1 MKICSFGLSARVFAA
16 LLFTAA
22 AATQVSAQTLELNTS
37 DATVLRG
44 GGYANKNFSS
54 DKILATR
61 ASSDTDYVRRV
72 LLKFDTHNKIRANTP
87 IASAKLTLT
96 VAGGNSQSR
105 KIGAY
110 RVTMSYDESAATWN
124 RRKSSTSW
132 SRGGGD
138 LAELYATQ
146 TVTDSVGSRVTFDVT
161 KLVQGVVSGKYSA
174 SSRYTRIMLVDTGS
188 SSRDSYKEYFSDEAA
203 DADVRPTLTVT
214 FGSSSTPA
222 PAPEPESESAEE
234 PAPSS
239 TSKTLKVLHWN
250 IKHGINLST
259 IATWIA
265 KWKPD
270 VISLNEVEKFNGY
283 GNIDQPQVLASKL
296 KAATGITYYVHFA
309 QRYGNW
315 SARGQGNAILSRYK
329 FSSTAR
335 ETISYDRSVAIATI
349 VVNGRSVNL
358 MSVHLDPDSNA
369 RRETQVRQI
378 QSIASSFSEPRIVVG
393 DFNAWPDHNSIDI
406 MSAKYHDSWAIA
418 AKGGDASSFSG
429 NSPFGATKNGRID
442 YIWHSHGSTVLRVT
456 KSQVPDTRNSS
467 GSMPSDHR
475 PVMTTYEVR

>member
-22 AATQVSAQTLELNTS
+22 AATQVSAQTLELDSSN
-37 DATVLRG
+37 ATVLRG
-44 GGYANKNFSS
+44 GAYANKNLSS

-61 ASSDTDYVRRV
+61 ASSDSEYVRRV
-72 LLKFDTHNKIRANTP
+72 LLKFDTHNEIPANTA

-96 VAGGNSQSR
+96 VAGGNTQSR

-110 RVTMSYDESAATWN
+110 RVTQSYDETAATWN

-132 SRGGGD
+132 SRAGGD
-138 LAELYATQ
+138 MAELYATQ

-161 KLVQGVVSGKYSA
+161 KLVQSVVSGKFST

-203 DADVRPTLTVT
+203 DADVRPTLSVT
-214 FGSSSTPA
+214 FGSGSTPA
-222 PAPEPESESAEE
+222 PSPEPEAESED

-239 TSKTLKVLHWN
+239 TSKTLKVVQWN
-250 IKHGINLST
+250 IKHGVNLST

-270 VISLNEVEKFNGY
+270 VISLNEIEKFNSY
-283 GNIDQPQVLASKL
+283 GNIDQPQVLANKL
-296 KAATGITYYVHFA
+296 KAATGITYYVLFA

-315 SARGQGNAILSRYK
+315 SSNGQGNAILSRYK

-335 ETISYDRSVAIATI
+335 ETISYDRSVAIGTI
-349 VVNGRSVNL
+349 VVNGRSVNVF
-358 MSVHLDPDSNA
+358 SVHLDPDSNA
-369 RRETQVRQI
+369 RRETQVRQVH
-378 QSIASSFSEPRIVVG
+378 SIASSFGEPRIVAG
-393 DFNAWPDHNSIDI
+393 DFNAWPDHNSIDH
-406 MSAKYHDSWAIA
+406 MAAKYYDSRAIA
-418 AKGGDASSFSG
+418 AKAGDASSFSG

-442 YIWHSHGSTVLRVT
+442 YIWHSHGSTVLRV
-456 KSQVPDTRNSS
+456 KSAQVPDTRNSS

-475 PVMTTYEVR
+475 PLITIYEVR